1 MGRSRQSASTVCCKL
16 RPLHSL
22 YTSPDIATSS
32 FKGSN
37 LDVCVIHL
45 KAWVLLGA
53 GQVMGEQGGSCSHQV
68 VQQCG
73 HDGGFAVVHMTL
85 HHD

>member
-1 MGRSRQSASTVCCKL
+1 MRWEGAGSLQAQSVASSELCIACTHLPTLQPV
-16 RPLHSL
+16 PL
-22 YTSPDIATSS
+22 DM
-32 FKGSN
+32 
-37 LDVCVIHL
+37 CVIHL

-53 GQVMGEQGGSCSHQV
+53 GQVVGEQGGSCSHQV

-73 HDGGFAVVHMTL
+73 HDGGFVVVHMTL